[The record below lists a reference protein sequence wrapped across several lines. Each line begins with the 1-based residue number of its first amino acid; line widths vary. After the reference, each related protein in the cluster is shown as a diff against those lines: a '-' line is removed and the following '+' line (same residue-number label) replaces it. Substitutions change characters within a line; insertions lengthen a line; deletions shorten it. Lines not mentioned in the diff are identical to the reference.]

1 MVKQAWQQPRNL
13 LEAIE
18 VFSSQASIW
27 NKNHFGNIFH
37 KKKRV
42 LARLDGVQRA
52 LASQPSASL
61 VALENQ
67 LIQEL
72 DVVLEQERD
81 L

>member
-18 VFSSQASIW
+18 VFSRQASLW
-27 NKNHFGNIFH
+27 NKNHFRNIFY

-42 LARLDGVQRA
+42 LARVDGVQRA
-52 LASQPSASL
+52 LASQPSAAL

-67 LIQEL
+67 LI
-72 DVVLEQERD
+72 
-81 L
+81 

>member
-1 MVKQAWQQPRNL
+1 M
-13 LEAIE
+13 
-18 VFSSQASIW
+18 
-27 NKNHFGNIFH
+27 
-37 KKKRV
+37 

-52 LASQPSASL
+52 LASQSSASL

>member
-18 VFSSQASIW
+18 VFSRQASLW
-27 NKNHFGNIFH
+27 NKNHFRNIFY

-42 LARLDGVQRA
+42 LARVDGVQRA

-61 VALENQ
+61 VALENR

-72 DVVLEQERD
+72 DVVLE
-81 L
+81 